1 MDINTATSS
10 TMSTTETNVGTQP
23 QRVKKGDTSFL
34 EEMNK
39 FSAEQ
44 NENTEISTE
53 VEGTHSIE
61 NTNISNKKHSSSKL
75 TNSNE
80 VEIKVI

>member
-39 FSAEQ
+39 Y
-44 NENTEISTE
+44 
-53 VEGTHSIE
+53 
-61 NTNISNKKHSSSKL
+61 K
-75 TNSNE
+75 
-80 VEIKVI
+80 